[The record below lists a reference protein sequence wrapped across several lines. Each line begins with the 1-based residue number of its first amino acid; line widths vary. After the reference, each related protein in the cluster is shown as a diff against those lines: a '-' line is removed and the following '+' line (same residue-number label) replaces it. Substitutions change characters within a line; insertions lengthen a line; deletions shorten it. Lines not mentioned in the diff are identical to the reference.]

1 MDHIVKLF
9 TLLTIAGLVG
19 LVLHNAGGVGKL
31 AKGLVEILRRMVG
44 VANA

>member
-1 MDHIVKLF
+1 MEHVVTIF
-9 TLLTIAGLVG
+9 TLLTIAGLIG

-31 AKGLVEILRRMVG
+31 VAALVEILRRMVG